1 MNADRLYITLNK
13 CIGLARQVRYS
24 IGWVAVTDQ
33 RTLESSQ
40 YMRGEVWYFCGV
52 RSVRS
57 RGVTSVDTVRVDVVA
72 GEHLCYGKYVKYC
85 ISSDK
90 IPAMVNVINYA
101 YFHVQCKRRTLA
113 VHSEP

>member
-72 GEHLCYGKYVKYC
+72 ANNVLWRIREILHL
-85 ISSDK
+85 
-90 IPAMVNVINYA
+90 
-101 YFHVQCKRRTLA
+101 Q
-113 VHSEP
+113 